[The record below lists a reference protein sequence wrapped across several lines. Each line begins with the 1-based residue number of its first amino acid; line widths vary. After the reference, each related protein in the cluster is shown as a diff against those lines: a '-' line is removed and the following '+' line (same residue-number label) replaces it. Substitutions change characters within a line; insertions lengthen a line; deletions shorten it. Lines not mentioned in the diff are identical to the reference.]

1 MSAPLALAF
10 GAGLLAPVNPCG
22 FGLLPAMLTATL
34 TDPAN
39 GDHDPDGQRSLA
51 IRLGGGLRAGL
62 GLTLGFTTT
71 LTVIGVGLTAG
82 IRSLITVVPWL
93 AATLGLALIL
103 VGLALL
109 SGRHLPISLPT
120 RHPDPGHTG
129 GVWRIVVFGAG
140 YAIASASCTLAL
152 LLAVVTQAAATTLV
166 GAVAVFTAY
175 AAGSAL
181 LLITMALVATVAG
194 HTLATALQ
202 RLARYAGRIA
212 GALLAVSG
220 IYLLA
225 YWLPQLL
232 GTPRLGDVG
241 LAGLAGRAAT
251 TITDHQLGVALTATL
266 LILIAVTAMIRN
278 RRSATDTPGTNATGD
293 RPRQCCRPE
302 DSPASGTVRTR
313 RT

>member
-34 TDPAN
+34 TDPTN
-39 GDHDPDGQRSLA
+39 GPRGAGGQRGLA
-51 IRLGGGLRAGL
+51 ARLGGGLRAGL
-62 GLTLGFTTT
+62 ALSVGFTTT

-93 AATLGLALIL
+93 AATLGLGLVL

-109 SGRHLPISLPT
+109 AGHHLPIRLPT
-120 RHPDPGHTG
+120 RDLDPAQPG

-140 YAIASASCTLAL
+140 YAVASASCTLAL
-152 LLAVVTQAAATTLV
+152 LLAVVTQAAATTV
-166 GAVAVFTAY
+166 IGAVAVFTAY

-181 LLITMALVATVAG
+181 LLITMALAATVAG
-194 HTLATALQ
+194 HALATALQ

-220 IYLLA
+220 IYLLT

-232 GTPRLGDVG
+232 GTPRLADAG
-241 LAGLAGRAAT
+241 LAGLAGRVAT
-251 TITDHQLGVALTATL
+251 TITDHQLGVALIATAL
-266 LILIAVTAMIRN
+266 VLIAATALIRT
-278 RRSATDTPGTNATGD
+278 RQSATDTPGANADNG
-293 RPRQCCRPE
+293 PPEQCCPPE
-302 DSPASGTVRTR
+302 GSPASRPVPTR
-313 RT
+313 RA

>member
-1 MSAPLALAF
+1 VSAPLALAF

-34 TDPAN
+34 TDPTSAH
-39 GDHDPDGQRSLA
+39 GGQRSLGA
-51 IRLGGGLRAGL
+51 RLGGGLRAGL
-62 GLTLGFTTT
+62 ALTLGFTST

-93 AATLGLALIL
+93 AVTLGLVLIL

-109 SGRHLPISLPT
+109 AGRHLPIPLPT
-120 RHPDPGHTG
+120 RHPDPTRAA

-152 LLAVVTQAAATTLV
+152 LLAVVTQAAATTV
-166 GAVAVFTAY
+166 IGAVAVFTTY
-175 AAGSAL
+175 AAGSTL
-181 LLITMALVATVAG
+181 LLITMALATTVAG
-194 HTLATALQ
+194 HTLATALR

-220 IYLLA
+220 IYLLT

-232 GTPRLGDVG
+232 GTPRLADAG
-241 LAGLAGRAAT
+241 LAGLAGRVAT
-251 TITDHQLGVALTATL
+251 AITDHQLGVALTATALL
-266 LILIAVTAMIRN
+266 LIAATAMIRT
-278 RRSATDTPGTNATGD
+278 RRASTGRPGASADGGP
-293 RPRQCCRPE
+293 PEQCCPPE
-302 DSPASGTVRTR
+302 GSPASTAVPTR